1 MKCFTPKLIGKYHKV
16 FPAMSQ
22 CTQDCDS
29 ENDTHSDSCARNCHC
44 RGNHKPHCG
53 CLTAAFIS
61 KARTNFTSILME
73 AQSQEEFV
81 RRLKALPK
89 HVHDVHEW
97 EGGRCDFHPLQVCVC
112 NECENK
118 EQITCNGKPYKTKMK
133 LDCAFHALVY
143 EIECYERT
151 SQVKKLVHPVLKRGH
166 SNSVEA
172 SHNVLLRFRSKDIYL
187 ERLHYELSTNLGLL
201 QANMTYM
208 HATFDSSYHWIPELY
223 QRMKLP
229 VFEGVQEALML
240 STS

>member
-1 MKCFTPKLIGKYHKV
+1 
-16 FPAMSQ
+16 
-22 CTQDCDS
+22 
-29 ENDTHSDSCARNCHC
+29 
-44 RGNHKPHCG
+44 
-53 CLTAAFIS
+53 
-61 KARTNFTSILME
+61 ME
-73 AQSQEEFV
+73 AQSQEEYV

-89 HVHDVHEW
+89 HVRDVHEW
-97 EGGRCDFHPLQVCVC
+97 EDRGRCDFHQLQVCVC

-151 SQVKKLVHPVLKRGH
+151 SQVKIKRGH

-229 VFEGVQEALML
+229 VFEGVQEALEKHNVKRSQAL
-240 STS
+240 ARAKTTPEKKRRIALKKKRGHERIECIQWSSKHGGDTYGGHSGSDEEKPCSNKEREKESESLG